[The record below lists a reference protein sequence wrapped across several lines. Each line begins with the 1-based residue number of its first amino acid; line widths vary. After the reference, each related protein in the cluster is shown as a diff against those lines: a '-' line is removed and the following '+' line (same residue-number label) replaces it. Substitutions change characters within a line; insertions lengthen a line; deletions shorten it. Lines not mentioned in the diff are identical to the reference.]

1 MKQKT
6 IKSLFL
12 QKQQR
17 HSHWKDL
24 SRSVAF
30 FACTILLAWILSS
43 FFVVRVK
50 TITLTAADS
59 LEITADE
66 YITDPDFPYILLFH
80 EQGSSRG
87 EYHTIARRLCKLDY
101 NCLAVDLRNG
111 GNNSHVS
118 NETARR
124 CRESRCPAGVE
135 ELGMDVAAAI
145 LEVGLGG
152 RLDATNVVSP
162 LVSVITSISYDHT
175 QFLGDTLLKIAAEN
189 EHVRAAV
196 ALSPG
201 EYFMPALKIQD
212 RIEGLEKPVFVTAS
226 KAEIP
231 YISELASGV
240 GEDYLTLFEPKRGEG
255 KRGTESFSEKNE
267 NNTEYWV
274 ALILFFRDL
283 M

>member
-1 MKQKT
+1 M
-6 IKSLFL
+6 

-17 HSHWKDL
+17 HSEVWSVSRRVVFFSCIFLL
-24 SRSVAF
+24 SIVFSSSN
-30 FACTILLAWILSS
+30 TI
-43 FFVVRVK
+43 RVK
-50 TITLTAADS
+50 TITFSSSDG

-66 YITDPDFPYILLFH
+66 YIVAPGNPYILLFH

-101 NCLAVDLRNG
+101 NCLAIDLRNG
-111 GNNSHVS
+111 GNNSRVS

-124 CRESRCPAGVE
+124 CRERRCSKGIDD
-135 ELGMDVAAAI
+135 LGLDVAAAI
-145 LEVGLGG
+145 EYVQGKSQLPVILFGSGANGSLGLK
-152 RLDATNVVSP
+152 LAV
-162 LVSVITSISYDHT
+162 
-175 QFLGDTLLKIAAEN
+175 EN

-212 RIEGLEKPVFVTAS
+212 TITGLKKPVFITAS
-226 KAEIP
+226 KSEIP
-231 YISELASGV
+231 YVSELASGLE
-240 GEDYLTLFEPKRGEG
+240 EDYLTLFEPKQGEG
-255 KRGTESFSEKNE
+255 HRGSESLSINY
-267 NNTEYWV
+267 NDNTEYWV